1 IVGGE
6 ADGKALA
13 ALARVGECLANA
25 PLPELARR
33 LRLSHLHLGHDT
45 GITHLAAAVG
55 TPCIALFGP
64 SDPELWAPQGNQV
77 SVVKRG
83 ETMEDIPVNLVW
95 QEILSAN
102 VSQSFRPSQTN
113 RQGFTDQTGPA

>member
-1 IVGGE
+1 
-6 ADGKALA
+6 
-13 ALARVGECLANA
+13 
-25 PLPELARR
+25 
-33 LRLSHLHLGHDT
+33 
-45 GITHLAAAVG
+45 VG

-83 ETMEDIPVNLVW
+83 DSMEDIPVNLVW

-102 VSQSFRPSQTN
+102 VSQSFSPDQTN
-113 RQGFTDQTGPA
+113 LQGLADHTGPA

>member
-1 IVGGE
+1 
-6 ADGKALA
+6 
-13 ALARVGECLANA
+13 
-25 PLPELARR
+25 
-33 LRLSHLHLGHDT
+33 
-45 GITHLAAAVG
+45 
-55 TPCIALFGP
+55 
-64 SDPELWAPQGNQV
+64 V